1 MDTVVGRVK
10 HTLKNFS
17 IKGTMKK
24 IFNREFIYFFII
36 SNAITILQLILMPL
50 FRMVLEGTSL
60 ESIAFQVLQIGS
72 NPDGTPYYVFN
83 YEKGPITSSGTGGGL
98 AYFLSV
104 QLTLAIAQIV
114 NFYTQRKY
122 AFKHKGS
129 VVKAGIGYV
138 CIYIAITIA
147 AGIAQGFYKQ
157 PVYSTLIQLLG
168 TSGEKYAD
176 IATMMVNAVLSF
188 WIYYFALKILFK
200 NKN

>member
-1 MDTVVGRVK
+1 MDT
-10 HTLKNFS
+10 KNFT
-17 IKGTMKK
+17 IKGTIKK

-50 FRMVLEGTSL
+50 FRMALEGTSL
-60 ESIAFQVLQIGS
+60 ENIAFQMLQIGS

-83 YEKGPITSSGTGGGL
+83 YEKGPITASGTGGGL

-114 NFYTQRKY
+114 NFFTQRKY

-138 CIYIAITIA
+138 FIYIAITIA
-147 AGIAQGFYKQ
+147 AGVAQGFYKQ

-176 IATMMVNAVLSF
+176 IATMMVNAILSF